1 MSRGVLMIRYSDA
14 AALDQRRKA
23 AIVVRFLLSDG
34 VRPPLSALPEDAQVA
49 LTQKMGRL
57 PVVDRVTLDP
67 VIEEFA
73 DALEGVGLALPSG
86 EDAALA
92 AVSGH
97 ISPAAVARLKA
108 EAALRQGSDPW
119 AALGTTELA
128 AALSRESVEVA
139 AVALSKL
146 PADKAAELLGKL
158 PGPLARRIT
167 VAVSRTAKVAPEA
180 VLRIGRALAEEHCNA
195 STPAFVQA
203 PGERLGAILNSS
215 KPATRDEVLG
225 GLDAEDSA
233 FAAEVRKAIFTFGH
247 LAARLKAVDVPKVL
261 RGVETRV
268 SALALAAAQRGTPAE
283 VESAEFLLASLPQ
296 RLADSIREEIATFE
310 RIKPAEAEAAQTAVL
325 DAVRE
330 RVGLGEIELVVDE
343 DGDAAAT

>member
-1 MSRGVLMIRYSDA
+1 MIRTYDA
-14 AALDQRRKA
+14 EVLDQRRKA

-34 VRPPLSALPEDAQVA
+34 VRPPLAALPEDAQVA
-49 LTQKMGRL
+49 LTQEMGRL
-57 PVVDRVTLDP
+57 PVVDRATLDS

-86 EDAALA
+86 EEAALA
-92 AVSGH
+92 AVAGH
-97 ISPAAVARLKA
+97 ISPAAVARLRA

-119 AALGTTELA
+119 AAVAALGTGELA

-146 PADKAAELLGKL
+146 PAGKAAELLGKL

-167 VAVSRTAKVAPEA
+167 VAVSRTAKIAPEA

-195 STPAFVQA
+195 PTPAFVQA

-225 GLDAEDSA
+225 GLDAEDTV
-233 FAAEVRKAIFTFGH
+233 FAAEVRKAIFTFEH
-247 LAARLKAVDVPKVL
+247 LARRLKAMDVPKVL

-296 RLADSIREEIATFE
+296 RLADSIREEILTFE
-310 RIKPAEAEAAQTAVL
+310 RIKPAEAEAAQAAVI

-330 RVGLGEIELVVDE
+330 KVGLGEIELVE
-343 DGDAAAT
+343 EEAGPSQT

>member
-1 MSRGVLMIRYSDA
+1 MIRVIDA
-14 AALDQRRKA
+14 ATLDQRRKA
-23 AIVVRFLLSDG
+23 AIVVSFLLSDG
-34 VRPPLSALPEDAQVA
+34 VRPPLAALPEDSQVA
-49 LTQKMGRL
+49 LTREMGRL
-57 PVVDRVTLDP
+57 PLVDRATLDT

-86 EDAALA
+86 EEAALA

-97 ISPAAVARLKA
+97 ISPAAVARLRA
-108 EAALRQGSDPW
+108 EALPRPGSDPW
-119 AALGTTELA
+119 VAVAALGTTELA
-128 AALSRESVEVA
+128 TVLSRESVEVA

-146 PADKAAELLGKL
+146 PAGKAAELLGKL

-167 VAVSRTAKVAPEA
+167 VAVSRTARIAPEA
-180 VLRIGRALAEEHCNA
+180 VLRIGWALVEEHCN
-195 STPAFVQA
+195 TPAPAFAQA

-215 KPATRDEVLG
+215 KPATRDEVLV

-247 LAARLKAVDVPKVL
+247 LARRLKAMDVPKVL
-261 RGVETRV
+261 RNVETRV
-268 SALALAAAQRGTPAE
+268 AALAMAAAQRGTPAE

-310 RIKPAEAEAAQTAVL
+310 RIKPAEADAAQTAVL
-325 DAVRE
+325 NAVRE
-330 RVGLGEIELVVDE
+330 KVASGDIELADE
-343 DGDAAAT
+343 EDAEGSATA